1 MVLALTF
8 ATACSLHLPEQKE
21 PTGSFPPFGL
31 QTTGEAFPGPFTHAI
46 AFSGTH
52 YYLTGPQ
59 QARPPD
65 GILVEGTRLALVRD
79 SGSYSLV
86 TSESG
91 ITAYVSTTS
100 FQLID

>member
-1 MVLALTF
+1 MILALTF
-8 ATACSLHLPEQKE
+8 VTACSSPVPEQKE
-21 PTGSFPPFGL
+21 PTVSLPAFRLP
-31 QTTGEAFPGPFTHAI
+31 TAVEAFAGPFTHVI

-65 GILVEGTRLALVRD
+65 GTFVEGTRLALVRD

-91 ITAYVSTTS
+91 ITAYVSTGS
-100 FQLID
+100 FRLID

>member
-8 ATACSLHLPEQKE
+8 ATACSFHVPEQKE
-21 PTGSFPPFGL
+21 PTSSPPAFRL
-31 QTTGEAFPGPFTHAI
+31 PTLGEAFAGPFTHVI
-46 AFSGTH
+46 AFAGIH

-65 GILVEGTRLALVRD
+65 GTFAEGTRLALARD

-91 ITAYVSTTS
+91 ITAYVSTGS
-100 FQLID
+100 LRLID

>member
-8 ATACSLHLPEQKE
+8 ATACSFHVPEQKE
-21 PTGSFPPFGL
+21 PTGSPPAFGL
-31 QTTGEAFPGPFTHAI
+31 QTADEVFPEPFTHVI
-46 AFSGTH
+46 VFSGTH

-65 GILVEGTRLALVRD
+65 GIFVEGTRLALVRD

-91 ITAYVSTTS
+91 ITAYVSTGS
-100 FQLID
+100 FHLID